1 MRYASTHSTFIGLI
15 INLEYAFLLL
25 YLFLYVALKGDKVM
39 LVALFLVA
47 TSGYLAHAV
56 IPGISKF

>member
-1 MRYASTHSTFIGLI
+1 
-15 INLEYAFLLL
+15 
-25 YLFLYVALKGDKVM
+25 M

-56 IPGISKF
+56 IPGISKFQSMK